1 MTNNIYAHH
10 SQILRN
16 SCDIGAPSLS
26 HRFVSEN
33 EAHPKVAFPIRQLLL
48 TSNASKRC
56 ILLFIII
63 YYYLLLHI
71 ISYYYLFFIPHLPG
85 EGC

>member
-1 MTNNIYAHH
+1 MPVNAVY
-10 SQILRN
+10 
-16 SCDIGAPSLS
+16 DY
-26 HRFVSEN
+26 
-33 EAHPKVAFPIRQLLL
+33 LLL
-48 TSNASKRC
+48 
-56 ILLFIII
+56 FII